1 VRMSKRPLIFG
12 VCLAI
17 MSGSLSLGCATI
29 PPPTVSPV
37 EIEETREDI
46 KILEK
51 DLATAR
57 SRAQALTTELN
68 AKKADLDGKKDK
80 PAKLKKK
87 LKNLKKGSGRDD
99 KQKKKKKKDEKES
112 A

>member
-1 VRMSKRPLIFG
+1 VRTSKRPFIFG
-12 VCLAI
+12 VCLWLAA
-17 MSGSLSLGCATI
+17 GSLGCATI

-46 KILEK
+46 KLLEK
-51 DLATAR
+51 DLVAAR
-57 SRAQALTTELN
+57 QRAQALTAELN
-68 AKKADLDGKKDK
+68 AKKADLDSKKDQ

-87 LKNLKKGSGRDD
+87 LKELKKGSGRDD
-99 KQKKKKKKDEKES
+99 DEKKKKKKDEKES

>member
-1 VRMSKRPLIFG
+1 MRTSKRAFIFG
-12 VCLAI
+12 LLLTLSA
-17 MSGSLSLGCATI
+17 GSLGCATI
-29 PPPTVSPV
+29 PPPAVSPV

-51 DLATAR
+51 DLVAAR
-57 SRAQALTTELN
+57 QRAQALTAELN

-80 PAKLKKK
+80 PARMKKK
-87 LKNLKKGSGRDD
+87 LKDLKKGSGRDED
-99 KQKKKKKKDEKES
+99 KKKKKKKKDEKES